1 MPRHI
6 APIGMGFFEGE
17 TPRALHRLC
26 HLRRHQHGSGF
37 EPSAGGHLLEV
48 ALQQVTRARGVAVR
62 VLPLLDP
69 RLQGAVGADT
79 EGFDALCARGRSAR
93 TAHGRRADGARKARG
108 KRARPATP
116 TMLLSTLVTPSSRA
130 ASSVRRSFGVGWP
143 PFLGIGAVCEPR
155 ELSGRKP
162 TFSFLE

>member
-37 EPSAGGHLLEV
+37 EPFAGGHLLEV

-93 TAHGRRADGARKARG
+93 TARGRRAESARG

>member
-93 TAHGRRADGARKARG
+93 TARGRRAESARKARATCDAHDAAFD
-108 KRARPATP
+108 ARDPVLAGSKLCEEVLRRR
-116 TMLLSTLVTPSSRA
+116 MA
-130 ASSVRRSFGVGWP
+130 A
-143 PFLGIGAVCEPR
+143 IPR
-155 ELSGRKP
+155 HRGCV
-162 TFSFLE
+162 